1 MSTPPSPPRRI
12 ETLSPPV
19 ADLVAAGEVIE
30 RPAAALKELIENAVD
45 AGANKIDVAIEE
57 GGIKKIE
64 VADDG
69 CGIRPEDL
77 PRAAARHATSKMR
90 VAADLVAIATLGFRG
105 EALASLRA
113 AAAELT
119 IVSRPRGAPDGA
131 SIGWP
136 GGIARPLA
144 ASFGAKI
151 TARDLFAAVPARRRF
166 LRRPATE
173 AAHCRMAL
181 MRVALAEPTV
191 AFSYSVD
198 GRRVFDLPPG
208 DIDSRLSALFGDVSR
223 GAIPIDEEAGG
234 ISLRGRVFSPRLG
247 ATAKSAGQFFYVNGR
262 FVRDKFLR
270 RALLD
275 ALRGMAHE
283 GEPGCVLF
291 FSLPPQAVDVNAHPA
306 KTEVRFLESSTV
318 FQFVRNALSK
328 SFAKPLG
335 APIDD
340 DPFAR
345 PFARA
350 PVEFAPAA
358 APVASAWSPRRP
370 PDSGLSDP
378 RLRAAALDN
387 WLRLG
392 GQGGGEADNLF
403 DPAAASAAAAAA
415 GEPPPPLPS
424 LGEEPLGRALAQLHG
439 VYILAANRDGLVVVD
454 MHAAHERV
462 LYEKLKARDRAGAA
476 QSLLTPARA
485 AVSPLQFAVFT
496 RHQNA
501 LAESGLT
508 ARAAGEGVIEIETAP
523 AALAAVVDPA
533 ALLVETLDELSVFG
547 DSAQAQIAREKILS
561 SMACHAAA
569 RANRQLSL
577 DEMNALLREMER
589 TERSGSCNHGRPCWQ
604 MIPLRYFDRR
614 FHRGQ

>member
-45 AGANKIDVAIEE
+45 AGAAKIDVAIEE

-119 IVSRPRGAPDGA
+119 IVSRPRGASDGA
-131 SIGWP
+131 AIGWP

-144 ASFGAKI
+144 APFGAKI

-208 DIDSRLSALFGDVSR
+208 DIDSRLTALFGDVVR

-345 PFARA
+345 A
-350 PVEFAPAA
+350 PVESIPVA
-358 APVASAWSPRRP
+358 APVAGAWSPRRP

-403 DPAAASAAAAAA
+403 DPAAAAAAAAPTA

-496 RHQNA
+496 RHQSA

-508 ARAAGEGVIEIETAP
+508 ARAAGEGEIEIESAP

-547 DSAQAQIAREKILS
+547 DSALAQIAREKILS

>member
-1 MSTPPSPPRRI
+1 
-12 ETLSPPV
+12 
-19 ADLVAAGEVIE
+19 
-30 RPAAALKELIENAVD
+30 
-45 AGANKIDVAIEE
+45 
-57 GGIKKIE
+57 
-64 VADDG
+64 
-69 CGIRPEDL
+69 
-77 PRAAARHATSKMR
+77 
-90 VAADLVAIATLGFRG
+90 
-105 EALASLRA
+105 
-113 AAAELT
+113 
-119 IVSRPRGAPDGA
+119 
-131 SIGWP
+131 
-136 GGIARPLA
+136 
-144 ASFGAKI
+144 
-151 TARDLFAAVPARRRF
+151 
-166 LRRPATE
+166 
-173 AAHCRMAL
+173 MA
-181 MRVALAEPTV
+181 
-191 AFSYSVD
+191 
-198 GRRVFDLPPG
+198 
-208 DIDSRLSALFGDVSR
+208 ALFGDVSR

-345 PFARA
+345 P
-350 PVEFAPAA
+350 PVESAPAAASAA

-403 DPAAASAAAAAA
+403 DPAAAPAAAADA
-415 GEPPPPLPS
+415 PPPPLPS

-496 RHQNA
+496 RHQSA

-508 ARAAGEGVIEIETAP
+508 ARAAGEGEIEIESAP

>member
-136 GGIARPLA
+136 GGIARALA
-144 ASFGAKI
+144 APFGAKI

-173 AAHCRMAL
+173 AAHCRLAL
-181 MRVALAEPTV
+181 MRVALAEPSV

-208 DIDSRLSALFGDVSR
+208 DLDSRLSALFGDVGR

-345 PFARA
+345 A
-350 PVEFAPAA
+350 PVE
-358 APVASAWSPRRP
+358 SI
-370 PDSGLSDP
+370 
-378 RLRAAALDN
+378 
-387 WLRLG
+387 
-392 GQGGGEADNLF
+392 
-403 DPAAASAAAAAA
+403 PAAASAAALPLRALGRRAARRIPACPIRACAPPRLTIGFASAGKAAA
-415 GEPPPPLPS
+415 KPTTFSIPPPRLLRTS
-424 LGEEPLGRALAQLHG
+424 RRRRCRRSAKSRLGARSRSCTAFIFWRPTATGWSSSICTPRTSAFYTKNSKRA
-439 VYILAANRDGLVVVD
+439 I
-454 MHAAHERV
+454 
-462 LYEKLKARDRAGAA
+462 
-476 QSLLTPARA
+476 ARA
-485 AVSPLQFAVFT
+485 
-496 RHQNA
+496 R
-501 LAESGLT
+501 
-508 ARAAGEGVIEIETAP
+508 R
-523 AALAAVVDPA
+523 
-533 ALLVETLDELSVFG
+533 
-547 DSAQAQIAREKILS
+547 
-561 SMACHAAA
+561 
-569 RANRQLSL
+569 NR
-577 DEMNALLREMER
+577 
-589 TERSGSCNHGRPCWQ
+589 
-604 MIPLRYFDRR
+604 F
-614 FHRGQ
+614 

>member
-119 IVSRPRGAPDGA
+119 IVSRPRGASDGA
-131 SIGWP
+131 AIGWP
-136 GGIARPLA
+136 GGIARALA
-144 ASFGAKI
+144 APFGAKI

-208 DIDSRLSALFGDVSR
+208 DIDSRLAALFGDVGR

-345 PFARA
+345 A
-350 PVEFAPAA
+350 PVEFAPAV
-358 APVASAWSPRRP
+358 APVAGAWSPRRP

-392 GQGGGEADNLF
+392 GQSGVKADNLF
-403 DPAAASAAAAAA
+403 DPAAAPATD
-415 GEPPPPLPS
+415 EPPPPLPS

-462 LYEKLKARDRAGAA
+462 LYEKLKARDCAGAA

-496 RHQNA
+496 RHQSA

-508 ARAAGEGVIEIETAP
+508 ARAAGEGEIEIESAP

>member
-144 ASFGAKI
+144 APFGAKI

-173 AAHCRMAL
+173 AAHCRLAL
-181 MRVALAEPTV
+181 MRVALAEPSV

-208 DIDSRLSALFGDVSR
+208 DLDSRLSALFGDVGR

-345 PFARA
+345 PPA
-350 PVEFAPAA
+350 EFVSAA

-392 GQGGGEADNLF
+392 GQSGVKADNLF
-403 DPAAASAAAAAA
+403 DPAAAA
-415 GEPPPPLPS
+415 PPPPLPS

-496 RHQNA
+496 RHQSA

-508 ARAAGEGVIEIETAP
+508 ARAAGEGEIEIESAP